1 MSEENKIIAEYDIN
15 SLTSFKQPKD
25 ETYRKH
31 RVIRVFDTFQE
42 SVQLN
47 FPPNKYNNGPVGWDT
62 MEGVG
67 KSILKQF
74 LDAGAISDVD
84 YDADFKIDE
93 SLSSG
98 DEVYFIVAIQPVD
111 SAEKLFFTVK
121 TR

>member
-25 ETYRKH
+25 ETYRKN

-84 YDADFKIDE
+84 YDADFLVDRDASYGDKTYFDVN
-93 SLSSG
+93 LKPLDSS
-98 DEVYFIVAIQPVD
+98 
-111 SAEKLFFTVK
+111 EKLFFTTH